1 MIVLQEEVIS
11 VSTEQDTILVRN
23 RIQEMS
29 VKVGLGLVDQTK
41 LITAASELF
50 RNMLR
55 YANGGKIT
63 VQVVSD
69 MVRNGVQIIF
79 IDSGPGIEDIDL
91 AMKEGYSTGK
101 SFGLGLSGSK
111 KLVDIFK
118 IKSVMGKGTTITI
131 TKWKNGRR

>member
-11 VSTEQDTILVRN
+11 VSTEQDTIMVRK
-23 RIQEMS
+23 RIQEMA

-55 YANGGKIT
+55 YANGGKVT

-79 IDSGPGIEDIDL
+79 ADTGPGIEDIDL

-101 SFGLGLSGSK
+101 SFGLGLAGSK

-118 IKSVMGKGTTITI
+118 LKSVMGKGTTITI